1 MRGMRLLVDENVQDS
16 IAEFFR
22 SCGHEVFLVRDVL
35 APGAL
40 DTSLSRLGD
49 LMELIVVTWD
59 RDLKTLAK
67 RAPRGERQK
76 YRRLGR
82 ISLRCNQA
90 RALSRIQQVVESI
103 EFEYRQTLKQRD
115 LRLFIEITEST
126 FVVVR

>member
-1 MRGMRLLVDENVQDS
+1 MLRMRLLVDENVQDS

-22 SCGHEVFLVRDVL
+22 SRGHEVFLVRDVL
-35 APGAL
+35 APGAF
-40 DTSLSRLGD
+40 DSSLSRLGD

-90 RALSRIQQVVESI
+90 RALSRVQQVVESI
-103 EFEYRQTLKQRD
+103 EFEYRQTLKQKDR
-115 LRLFIEITEST
+115 RRFIEITEST
-126 FVVVR
+126 LVIVR